1 MTNIE
6 YLTSYVNH
14 FVETVKQTGVQDIV
28 MCPGSRSTPLAYAF
42 AKSEGFQFYRQIDE
56 RSAGYFALGIAKAKK
71 NPVVLLCTSGTA
83 AANFFPAIVEA
94 YYARVPLLVITAD
107 RPHELREVGAPQ
119 AIDQLH
125 LYGKHV
131 KWSVDFPLPE
141 QNEESLAFVE
151 RHIQRAV
158 STSRVF
164 PMGPVHINVPFREPL
179 LLDMEQTT
187 SNVNMQVSEIG
198 KLVPSAEFV
207 EWYKDILQNEERGLF
222 IVGDS
227 LQTTDGF
234 WEFAKQVRWPVL
246 VDPLSNLRASIPA
259 DCMDLC
265 IDQYDAILK
274 NDAFKKVAVPNVV
287 VRFGAQP
294 VSKPLMLFLKSCK
307 PSVFI
312 VVDESPIFRDSLHI
326 ATHHVQVEAGALWIK
341 TLEKASSKYADSWS
355 QANEIATNH
364 VDSYIQNETDE
375 GALAG
380 MLFET
385 LQDNS
390 YLFASSSMPIRDL
403 DTFFNKTAKDIQL
416 YANRGTNGIDGVVST
431 AIGAQAALNRPGYLL
446 IGDLAFLHDLNGL
459 IVTRF
464 HRTDMTIIVM
474 NNDGG
479 GIFSYL
485 PQSTETNYFEH
496 LFGTPT
502 GLKFSHIAAMYNAQY
517 SAVHS
522 KEDFKAALTGEKL
535 KDIRII
541 EVFTNRQVNTET
553 HRKLWDEISKEL
565 DSVWK
570 VQL

>member
-14 FVETVKQTGVQDIV
+14 FVETIKQAGVQDIV
-28 MCPGSRSTPLAYAF
+28 LCPGSRSTPLAYAF

-94 YYARVPLLVITAD
+94 YYARVPLLVVTAD

-131 KWSVDFPLPE
+131 KWTVDFPLPE
-141 QNEESLAFVE
+141 KDEANLAFVE
-151 RHIQRAV
+151 RHIQRSV
-158 STSRVF
+158 SMSRAF

-179 LLDMEQTT
+179 LLDMEQTLPT
-187 SNVNMQVSEIG
+187 VNMQVPEIG
-198 KLVPSAEFV
+198 KLVPSEEFLV
-207 EWYKDILQNEERGLF
+207 WYKDILQNEVKGLI

-234 WEFAKQVRWPVL
+234 WEFAKTVQWPVL
-246 VDPLSNLRASIPA
+246 VDPLSNLRTSIPA

-274 NDAFKKVAVPNVV
+274 NEAFQKVSGPNVV
-287 VRFGAQP
+287 IRFGAQP

-307 PSVFI
+307 PEVFI
-312 VVDESPIFRDSLHI
+312 VADESPLFRDSLHI
-326 ATHHVQVEAGALWIK
+326 ATHHVQVEAESLWIK
-341 TLEKASSKYADSWS
+341 ALEKSASTYTDSWS
-355 QANEIATNH
+355 QANKIATNH
-364 VDSYIQNETDE
+364 VNSYINNETDE

-380 MLFET
+380 MLFEK
-385 LQDNS
+385 LPDMS

-403 DTFFNKTAKDIQL
+403 DTFFNKTTKNIKL
-416 YANRGTNGIDGVVST
+416 YANRGTNGIDGVVSS
-431 AIGAQAALNRPGYLL
+431 ALGAQVALNRPGYLL

-464 HRTDMTIIVM
+464 HSTDMTIIVM

-485 PQSTETNYFEH
+485 SQSTETNYFEH

-502 GLKFSHIAAMYNAQY
+502 GLEFSHIAAMYNAQY
-517 SAVHS
+517 TAVHS
-522 KEDFKAALTGEKL
+522 KEDFKEALVEEKS

-553 HRKLWDEISKEL
+553 HRKLWADISKEL

-570 VQL
+570 V

>member
-1 MTNIE
+1 MTNVE
-6 YLTSYVNH
+6 YLTFYVNH
-14 FVETVKQTGVQDIV
+14 FVETIKQAGVQDIV

-71 NPVVLLCTSGTA
+71 SPVVLLCTSGTA

-94 YYARVPLLVITAD
+94 YYARVPLLIITAD

-131 KWSVDFPLPE
+131 KWTVDFPLPE
-141 QNEESLAFVE
+141 KDEANLAFVE

-158 STSRVF
+158 SMSRAF

-179 LLDMEQTT
+179 LLDMEQALPTL
-187 SNVNMQVSEIG
+187 NMQVPEIG
-198 KLVPSAEFV
+198 KLVPSEEFLV
-207 EWYKDILQNEERGLF
+207 WYKDILQKDVKGLF

-227 LQTTDGF
+227 LQITDGF
-234 WEFAKQVRWPVL
+234 WEFAKTVQWPVL
-246 VDPLSNLRASIPA
+246 VDPLSNLRTSVPA

-274 NDAFKKVAVPNVV
+274 NETFKKVAVPNVV
-287 VRFGAQP
+287 IRFGAQP

-307 PSVFI
+307 PEVFI

-326 ATHHVQVEAGALWIK
+326 ATHHVQVEAESLWIK
-341 TLEKASSKYADSWS
+341 APEKSASTYTGFWS

-364 VDSYIQNETDE
+364 VNSYIRKETDE

-380 MLFET
+380 MLFEA
-385 LQDNS
+385 LPDMS

-403 DTFFNKTAKDIQL
+403 DTFFNKTTKDIQL
-416 YANRGTNGIDGVVST
+416 YANRGTNGIDGVVSS
-431 AIGAQAALNRPGYLL
+431 ALGAQAALNRPGYLL

-459 IVTRF
+459 VVTRF
-464 HRTDMTIIVM
+464 QSTDMTIIVM

-485 PQSTETNYFEH
+485 SQSTETNYFEH

-502 GLKFSHIAAMYNAQY
+502 GLEFSHIAAMYNAQY
-517 SAVHS
+517 NAVHS
-522 KEDFKAALTGEKL
+522 KESFKEALAEEKS

-553 HRKLWDEISKEL
+553 HRKLWADISREL

-570 VQL
+570 V

>member
-14 FVETVKQTGVQDIV
+14 FVESIKQAGVQDIV

-42 AKSEGFQFYRQIDE
+42 AKSDAFQFYRQIDE

-71 NPVVLLCTSGTA
+71 TPVVLLCTSGTA

-94 YYARVPLLVITAD
+94 YYARVPLLVVTAD

-131 KWSVDFPLPE
+131 KWTVDFPLPE
-141 QNEESLAFVE
+141 KEDGNLAFIE

-158 STSRVF
+158 STSKAF

-179 LLDMEQTT
+179 LLDMEQTLPPI
-187 SNVNMQVSEIG
+187 NIQIPEIG
-198 KLVPSAEFV
+198 KLVPSEEFLV
-207 EWYKDILQNEERGLF
+207 WYKGLLQDEVKGVL

-227 LQTTDGF
+227 LQTTEGF
-234 WEFAKQVRWPVL
+234 WEFAKTVQWPVL
-246 VDPLSNLRASIPA
+246 VDPLSNLRTSVPA

-274 NDAFKKVAVPNVV
+274 NDAFQKVAAPNVV
-287 VRFGAQP
+287 IRFGAQP
-294 VSKPLMLFLKSCK
+294 VSKPLMLYLKACK
-307 PSVFI
+307 PAVCM
-312 VVDESPIFRDSLHI
+312 VVDESPLFRDSLHI
-326 ATHHVQVEAGALWIK
+326 ATHHVQVEAESLWVK
-341 TLEKASSKYADSWS
+341 LVERSSSSFTDSWS
-355 QANEIATNH
+355 KANEIATNY
-364 VDSYIQNETDE
+364 VNSYIQHETDE

-380 MLFET
+380 VLFDT
-385 LQDNS
+385 LPNNS

-403 DTFFNKTAKDIQL
+403 DTFFNKTTKDIKL
-416 YANRGTNGIDGVVST
+416 YANRGTNGIDGVVSS
-431 AIGAQAALNRPGYLL
+431 ALGAQVALNRRGYLL
-446 IGDLAFLHDLNGL
+446 IGDLAFLHDVNGL
-459 IVTRF
+459 IVSRF
-464 HRTDMTIIVM
+464 HAFDMTIIVM

-485 PQSTETNYFEH
+485 PQSTETKYFEH

-502 GLKFSHIAAMYNAQY
+502 GLAFSSIAAMYNAQY
-517 SAVHS
+517 NAVHT
-522 KEDFKAALTGEKL
+522 KEDFKKTLAEEKS

-541 EVFTNRQVNTET
+541 EVFTNRQVNTEA
-553 HRKLWDEISKEL
+553 HRKLWAAISKEL

-570 VQL
+570 V

>member
-14 FVETVKQTGVQDIV
+14 FVETIKKAGIQDIV

-71 NPVVLLCTSGTA
+71 APVVLLCTSGTA

-94 YYARVPLLVITAD
+94 FYARVPLIVITAD

-119 AIDQLH
+119 AIDQLN
-125 LYGKHV
+125 LFGKHV
-131 KWSVDFPLPE
+131 KWTVDFPLPE
-141 QNEESLAFVE
+141 KDEANLAFVE

-158 STSRVF
+158 SMSRAF

-179 LLDMEQTT
+179 LLDMEQILP
-187 SNVNMQVSEIG
+187 SVQMHASEIG
-198 KLVPSAEFV
+198 KLVPSDEFIS
-207 EWYKDILQNEERGLF
+207 WYKDIIQNETKGIM

-227 LQTTDGF
+227 LQSTGGF
-234 WEFAKQVRWPVL
+234 WEFAKTIQWPVL
-246 VDPLSNLRASIPA
+246 VDPLSNLRTSIPPE
-259 DCMDLC
+259 CMHLC
-265 IDQYDAILK
+265 IDQYDALLK
-274 NDAFKKVAVPNVV
+274 STAFQEAASPNVV
-287 VRFGAQP
+287 IRFGAQP
-294 VSKPLMLFLKSCK
+294 VSKPLMLYLKAIK
-307 PSVFI
+307 PKVYI
-312 VVDESPIFRDSLHI
+312 VADESPIFRDSLHI
-326 ATHHVQVEAGALWIK
+326 VTHHVQVEAQSLWIK
-341 TLEKASSKYADSWS
+341 AIEKPASSYTNSWT
-355 QANEIATNH
+355 QANNIATNH
-364 VDSYIQNETDE
+364 INTYIQKETDE

-380 MLFET
+380 VLFNA
-385 LQDNS
+385 LPDKS
-390 YLFASSSMPIRDL
+390 FLFASSSMPIRDL
-403 DTFFNKTAKDIQL
+403 DTFFNKTTRDIQL

-431 AIGAQAALNRPGYLL
+431 SLGTQTALNLPGYLL

-459 IVTRF
+459 VVSRF
-464 HRTDMTIIVM
+464 HRFDMTIIVM

-485 PQSTETNYFEH
+485 AQSTETNYFEQ

-502 GLKFSHIAAMYNAQY
+502 GLEFSQIAAMYNAQY
-517 SAVHS
+517 TAVHS
-522 KEDFKAALTGEKL
+522 KEDFKYALTQEKSQ
-535 KDIRII
+535 DIRII

-553 HRKLWDEISKEL
+553 HRKLWAAISKEL

-570 VQL
+570 A

>member
-1 MTNIE
+1 M
-6 YLTSYVNH
+6 
-14 FVETVKQTGVQDIV
+14 
-28 MCPGSRSTPLAYAF
+28 
-42 AKSEGFQFYRQIDE
+42 
-56 RSAGYFALGIAKAKK
+56 
-71 NPVVLLCTSGTA
+71 
-83 AANFFPAIVEA
+83 
-94 YYARVPLLVITAD
+94 
-107 RPHELREVGAPQ
+107 
-119 AIDQLH
+119 
-125 LYGKHV
+125 
-131 KWSVDFPLPE
+131 
-141 QNEESLAFVE
+141 
-151 RHIQRAV
+151 
-158 STSRVF
+158 
-164 PMGPVHINVPFREPL
+164 
-179 LLDMEQTT
+179 
-187 SNVNMQVSEIG
+187 
-198 KLVPSAEFV
+198 
-207 EWYKDILQNEERGLF
+207 
-222 IVGDS
+222 
-227 LQTTDGF
+227 
-234 WEFAKQVRWPVL
+234 
-246 VDPLSNLRASIPA
+246 
-259 DCMDLC
+259 
-265 IDQYDAILK
+265 
-274 NDAFKKVAVPNVV
+274 
-287 VRFGAQP
+287 
-294 VSKPLMLFLKSCK
+294 
-307 PSVFI
+307 
-312 VVDESPIFRDSLHI
+312 
-326 ATHHVQVEAGALWIK
+326 
-341 TLEKASSKYADSWS
+341 
-355 QANEIATNH
+355 
-364 VDSYIQNETDE
+364 DSYIQNETDE

-403 DTFFNKTAKDIQL
+403 DTFFNKTVKDIQL

-502 GLKFSHIAAMYNAQY
+502 GLEFSHIAAMYNAQY

>member
-14 FVETVKQTGVQDIV
+14 FVETIKQAGVQDIV

-94 YYARVPLLVITAD
+94 YYARVPLLVVTAD

-131 KWSVDFPLPE
+131 KWTVDFPLPE
-141 QNEESLAFVE
+141 KDNKNLAFIE

-158 STSRVF
+158 STSKTS

-179 LLDMEQTT
+179 LLDMEQTLPT
-187 SNVNMQVSEIG
+187 MNMQVPEIG
-198 KLVPSAEFV
+198 KLVPSEEFIV
-207 EWYKDILQNEERGLF
+207 WYKNVLQEEEKGLF

-227 LQTTDGF
+227 LQTTEGF
-234 WEFAKQVRWPVL
+234 WEFAKMVQWPVL
-246 VDPLSNLRASIPA
+246 VDTLSNLRTSIPA
-259 DCMDLC
+259 DCLDLC

-274 NDAFKKVAVPNVV
+274 NEAFQKVAVPNVV
-287 VRFGAQP
+287 IRFGAQP
-294 VSKPLMLFLKSCK
+294 VSKPLMLYLKACE
-307 PSVFI
+307 PNIFV
-312 VVDESPIFRDSLHI
+312 VVDESPLFRDSLHI
-326 ATHHVQVEAGALWIK
+326 TTHHVQVDPESLWIK
-341 TLEKASSKYADSWS
+341 IMQKSSSTYTNYWS
-355 QANEIATNH
+355 QANHIATNH
-364 VDSYIQNETDE
+364 VNSYIQNELDE

-380 MLFET
+380 TLFET
-385 LQDNS
+385 LPDKS

-403 DTFFNKTAKDIQL
+403 DTFFNKTTKDIRL

-431 AIGAQAALNRPGYLL
+431 ALGTQVVLNRPGFLL
-446 IGDLAFLHDLNGL
+446 IGDLAFLHDMNGL
-459 IVTRF
+459 VVSRF
-464 HRTDMTIIVM
+464 HRFDMTIVIM

-502 GLKFSHIAAMYNAQY
+502 GLEFSHIADMYNAQY
-517 SAVHS
+517 NAVHT
-522 KEDFKAALTGEKL
+522 KEDFKEALAEEKS
-535 KDIRII
+535 KEIRII
-541 EVFTNRQVNTET
+541 EVFTNRQVNIET
-553 HRKLWDEISKEL
+553 HRRLWSDISKEL
-565 DSVWK
+565 DLVWK
-570 VQL
+570 A

>member
-14 FVETVKQTGVQDIV
+14 FVETIKQAGVQDIV

-42 AKSEGFQFYRQIDE
+42 AKSEGLQFYRQIDE

-94 YYARVPLLVITAD
+94 YYARVPLLVVTAD

-131 KWSVDFPLPE
+131 KWTVDFPLPE
-141 QNEESLAFVE
+141 KSEESLAFVE

-158 STSRVF
+158 STSKAF

-179 LLDMEQTT
+179 LLDMDQTLPT
-187 SNVNMQVSEIG
+187 VNMQVSEIG
-198 KLVPSAEFV
+198 KLVPSDEFLV
-207 EWYKDILQNEERGLF
+207 WYKGILQTEEKGLF

-234 WEFAKQVRWPVL
+234 WEFAKTVQWPVL
-246 VDPLSNLRASIPA
+246 VDPLSNLRTSVPT

-274 NDAFKKVAVPNVV
+274 NDAFKKVAIPKVV
-287 VRFGAQP
+287 IRFGAQP
-294 VSKPLMLFLKSCK
+294 VSKPLTLYLKSCK
-307 PSVFI
+307 PEVYI
-312 VVDESPIFRDSLHI
+312 VADESPIFRDSLHI
-326 ATHHVQVEAGALWIK
+326 ATHHVQVGEQSLWVDINK
-341 TLEKASSKYADSWS
+341 KEPSPYTISWS
-355 QANEIATNH
+355 QANEIATTH
-364 VDSYIQNETDE
+364 VTNYIQHETDE

-380 MLFET
+380 MLFES
-385 LQDNS
+385 LPDQS

-403 DTFFNKTAKDIQL
+403 DTFFNKTEKNIQL
-416 YANRGTNGIDGVVST
+416 YANRGTNGIDGVVSS
-431 AIGAQAALNRPGYLL
+431 ALGAQVALKRTGYLL

-459 IVTRF
+459 IVSRF
-464 HRTDMTIIVM
+464 GRFDMTIVVM

-485 PQSTETNYFEH
+485 PQSTETEYFEH

-502 GLKFSHIAAMYNAQY
+502 GLEFSHIAAMYNTQY
-517 SAVHS
+517 VAVHS
-522 KEDFKAALTGEKL
+522 KKDFKEALAEEKL

-541 EVFTNRQVNTET
+541 EVFTNRQENTET
-553 HRKLWDEISKEL
+553 HRKLWSDISKEL
-565 DSVWK
+565 DSIWK
-570 VQL
+570 A

>member
-14 FVETVKQTGVQDIV
+14 FVESIKQAGVQDIV

-71 NPVVLLCTSGTA
+71 TPVVLLCTSGTA

-94 YYARVPLLVITAD
+94 YYARVPLLVVTAD

-131 KWSVDFPLPE
+131 KWTVDFPLPE
-141 QNEESLAFVE
+141 RDDANLAFVE

-158 STSRVF
+158 STSKAF

-179 LLDMEQTT
+179 LLDMEQALP
-187 SNVNMQVSEIG
+187 SINMQIPEIG
-198 KLVPSAEFV
+198 NLAPSEEFLV
-207 EWYKDILQNEERGLF
+207 WYKDLLKNEEKGIF
-222 IVGDS
+222 IIGDS
-227 LQTTDGF
+227 LRTTDGF
-234 WEFAKQVRWPVL
+234 WEFARMVQWPIL
-246 VDPLSNLRASIPA
+246 VDPLSNLRTSVPA

-274 NDAFKKVAVPNVV
+274 NEAFQKVAAPNVV
-287 VRFGAQP
+287 IRFGAQP
-294 VSKPLMLFLKSCK
+294 VSKPLMLFLKQCK
-307 PSVFI
+307 PAVFM
-312 VVDESPIFRDSLHI
+312 VVDESPLFRDSLHL
-326 ATHHVQVEAGALWIK
+326 ATHHVQVEAKSLWIRIV
-341 TLEKASSKYADSWS
+341 EKSSSTYTDSWS
-355 QANEIATNH
+355 QANRLATNH
-364 VDSYIQNETDE
+364 VNSYIQRETDE

-380 MLFET
+380 VLFET
-385 LQDNS
+385 LPDNS

-403 DTFFNKTAKDIQL
+403 DTFFNKTTKDIQL
-416 YANRGTNGIDGVVST
+416 YANRGTNGIDGVVSS
-431 AIGAQAALNRPGYLL
+431 ALGAQAALNRSGYLL

-459 IVTRF
+459 IVSRF
-464 HRTDMTIIVM
+464 HRSDMTIIVM

-502 GLKFSHIAAMYNAQY
+502 GLEFSNIAAMYNAQY
-517 SAVHS
+517 NAVHT
-522 KEDFKAALTGEKL
+522 KEDFKKALAEEKS

-553 HRKLWDEISKEL
+553 HRKLWAAISKEL
-565 DSVWK
+565 DLVWK
-570 VQL
+570 V

>member
-14 FVETVKQTGVQDIV
+14 FVETIKQAGVQDIV

-94 YYARVPLLVITAD
+94 YYARVPLLVVTAD

-131 KWSVDFPLPE
+131 KWTVDFPLPE
-141 QNEESLAFVE
+141 KDVANLAFVE

-158 STSRVF
+158 STSKAF

-179 LLDMEQTT
+179 LLDMEQALPT
-187 SNVNMQVSEIG
+187 VNMQVPEIG
-198 KLVPSAEFV
+198 KLVPSEEFLV
-207 EWYKDILQNEERGLF
+207 WYKDILQNEEKGLF

-227 LQTTDGF
+227 LPTTDGF
-234 WEFAKQVRWPVL
+234 WEFAKMVQWPVL
-246 VDPLSNLRASIPA
+246 VDPLSNLRTSVPD

-265 IDQYDAILK
+265 VDQYDAILK
-274 NDAFKKVAVPNVV
+274 NDAFKKEAGPNVV
-287 VRFGAQP
+287 IRFGAQP
-294 VSKPLMLFLKSCK
+294 VSKPLMLFLKACK
-307 PSVFI
+307 PKVFI
-312 VVDESPIFRDSLHI
+312 VVDESPLFRDSLHI
-326 ATHHVQVEAGALWIK
+326 ATHHVQVEAESLWIK
-341 TLEKASSKYADSWS
+341 ALEKAASSYTNSWS
-355 QANEIATNH
+355 QANEIATKH
-364 VDSYIQNETDE
+364 VNNYIQNESDE

-380 MLFET
+380 MLFEK
-385 LQDNS
+385 LPDMS
-390 YLFASSSMPIRDL
+390 YLFASSSMPIRDV
-403 DTFFNKTAKDIQL
+403 DTFFNKTTKDILL
-416 YANRGTNGIDGVVST
+416 YANRGTNGIDGVVSS
-431 AIGAQAALNRPGYLL
+431 ALGAQAALDRPGYLL

-459 IVTRF
+459 VVTRF
-464 HRTDMTIIVM
+464 HPTDMTIIVM

-485 PQSTETNYFEH
+485 SQSTETNYFEQ

-502 GLKFSHIAAMYNAQY
+502 GLEFSHIAAMYNAQY
-517 SAVHS
+517 TAVHS
-522 KEDFKAALTGEKL
+522 KEGFKDALAEEKS

-553 HRKLWDEISKEL
+553 HRKLWTDISKEL

>member
-14 FVETVKQTGVQDIV
+14 FVETIKQAGVQDIV

-94 YYARVPLLVITAD
+94 YYARVPLLVVTAD

-131 KWSVDFPLPE
+131 KWTVDFPLPE
-141 QNEESLAFVE
+141 KDEVNLAFVE

-158 STSRVF
+158 STSRAF

-179 LLDMEQTT
+179 LLDMEQALPT
-187 SNVNMQVSEIG
+187 VNMQAPEIG
-198 KLVPSAEFV
+198 KLVPSEEFL
-207 EWYKDILQNEERGLF
+207 EWYKDILQNEEKGLF

-227 LQTTDGF
+227 LETTDGF
-234 WEFAKQVRWPVL
+234 WEFARMVQWPVL
-246 VDPLSNLRASIPA
+246 VDPLSNLRTSVPA
-259 DCMDLC
+259 DCMNLC

-274 NDAFKKVAVPNVV
+274 NASFKKVAGPNVV
-287 VRFGAQP
+287 IRFGAQP
-294 VSKPLMLFLKSCK
+294 VSKPLMLFLKACK
-307 PSVFI
+307 LEVFI
-312 VVDESPIFRDSLHI
+312 VADESPIFRDSLHI
-326 ATHHVQVEAGALWIK
+326 ATHHVQVEAESLWIK
-341 TLEKASSKYADSWS
+341 TLEKKSSAYTDFWS
-355 QANEIATNH
+355 KANDIATNH
-364 VDSYIQNETDE
+364 VNNYILNETDE

-380 MLFET
+380 VLFEE
-385 LQDNS
+385 LPDKS
-390 YLFASSSMPIRDL
+390 YLFASSSMPIRDV
-403 DTFFNKTAKDIQL
+403 DTFFNKTTKDIQL
-416 YANRGTNGIDGVVST
+416 YANRGTNGIDGVVSS
-431 AIGAQAALNRPGYLL
+431 ALGVQAALNRPGYLL

-464 HRTDMTIIVM
+464 QPADMTIIVM

-485 PQSTETNYFEH
+485 SQSTETNYFEH

-502 GLKFSHIAAMYNAQY
+502 GLEFSHIAAMYSAQY

-522 KEDFKAALTGEKL
+522 KEDFKKALAEKKS

-541 EVFTNRQVNTET
+541 EVFTNRQVNTDT
-553 HRKLWDEISKEL
+553 HRKLWTDISKEL

-570 VQL
+570 VDQ

>member
-14 FVETVKQTGVQDIV
+14 FVETIKQAGVQDIV

-42 AKSEGFQFYRQIDE
+42 AKSEGLQFYRQIDE

-94 YYARVPLLVITAD
+94 YYARVPLLVVTAD

-131 KWSVDFPLPE
+131 KWTVDFPLPE
-141 QNEESLAFVE
+141 KNEESLSFVE

-158 STSRVF
+158 STSKAF

-179 LLDMEQTT
+179 LLDMDQTLPT
-187 SNVNMQVSEIG
+187 VNMQVSEIG
-198 KLVPSAEFV
+198 KLVPSEEFLV
-207 EWYKDILQNEERGLF
+207 WYKDILQNEVKGLF

-234 WEFAKQVRWPVL
+234 WEFAKTVQWPVL
-246 VDPLSNLRASIPA
+246 VDPLSNLRTSVPA

-274 NDAFKKVAVPNVV
+274 NDAFKKVAVPKVV
-287 VRFGAQP
+287 IRFGAQP
-294 VSKPLMLFLKSCK
+294 VSKPLTLYLKACK
-307 PSVFI
+307 PEVFI
-312 VVDESPIFRDSLHI
+312 VADESPIFRDSLHI
-326 ATHHVQVEAGALWIK
+326 VTHHVQVGAESLWVDINK
-341 TLEKASSKYADSWS
+341 KVPSPYTISWS
-355 QANEIATNH
+355 QANEIATTH
-364 VDSYIQNETDE
+364 VINYIQHENDE

-380 MLFET
+380 VLFES
-385 LQDNS
+385 LPDQS

-403 DTFFNKTAKDIQL
+403 DTFFNKTKKNIQL
-416 YANRGTNGIDGVVST
+416 YANRGTNGIDGVVSS
-431 AIGAQAALNRPGYLL
+431 ALGAQVALKRSGYLL

-459 IVTRF
+459 IVSRF
-464 HRTDMTIIVM
+464 DRFDMTIVVM

-485 PQSTETNYFEH
+485 PQSTETEYFEH

-502 GLKFSHIAAMYNAQY
+502 GLEFSHIAAMYNTQY
-517 SAVHS
+517 VAVHS
-522 KEDFKAALTGEKL
+522 KKDFQEALAEEKL
-535 KDIRII
+535 KEIRII
-541 EVFTNRQVNTET
+541 EVFTNRQENTET
-553 HRKLWDEISKEL
+553 HRKLWSAISKEL
-565 DSVWK
+565 DSIWK
-570 VQL
+570 A

>member
-14 FVETVKQTGVQDIV
+14 FVETIKQAGVQDVV

-94 YYARVPLLVITAD
+94 YYARIPLLVVTAD

-131 KWSVDFPLPE
+131 KWTVDFPLPE
-141 QNEESLAFVE
+141 KNEESLAFVE
-151 RHIQRAV
+151 RHIQRVV
-158 STSRVF
+158 STSRAF

-179 LLDMEQTT
+179 LLDMEQALPT
-187 SNVNMQVSEIG
+187 VNMQVPEIG
-198 KLVPSAEFV
+198 KLVPSEEFLV
-207 EWYKDILQNEERGLF
+207 WYKDILQNEGKGLF
-222 IVGDS
+222 ILGDS

-234 WEFAKQVRWPVL
+234 WEFAKMVQWPVL
-246 VDPLSNLRASIPA
+246 VDPISNLRTSIPV

-274 NDAFKKVAVPNVV
+274 NDAFTKVAVPNVV
-287 VRFGAQP
+287 IRFGAQP
-294 VSKPLMLFLKSCK
+294 VSKPLMLFLKSCI

-312 VVDESPIFRDSLHI
+312 VVDESPIFRDSLHL
-326 ATHHVQVEAGALWIK
+326 ATHHVQVEAESLWIK
-341 TLEKASSKYADSWS
+341 TLEKSSSTYTDDWS
-355 QANEIATNH
+355 RANKIATSH
-364 VDSYIQNETDE
+364 VNNYIQNETDE

-380 MLFET
+380 VLFES
-385 LQDNS
+385 LPDMS

-403 DTFFNKTAKDIQL
+403 DTFFNKTTKDIQL
-416 YANRGTNGIDGVVST
+416 YANRGTNGIDGVVSSALGVQT
-431 AIGAQAALNRPGYLL
+431 ALNRPGYLL

-459 IVTRF
+459 IVSRF
-464 HRTDMTIIVM
+464 HRSDMTIIVM

-502 GLKFSHIAAMYNAQY
+502 GLEFSHIAAMYNAQY
-517 SAVHS
+517 TAVHS
-522 KEDFKAALTGEKL
+522 KEHFKEALAEEKL

-541 EVFTNRQVNTET
+541 EVFTNRQVNTDT
-553 HRKLWDEISKEL
+553 HRKLWMDISKEL

-570 VQL
+570 V

>member
-14 FVETVKQTGVQDIV
+14 FVETIKQAGVQDIV

-94 YYARVPLLVITAD
+94 YYARVPLLVVTAD

-131 KWSVDFPLPE
+131 KWTVDFPLPE
-141 QNEESLAFVE
+141 KNEESLSFVE

-158 STSRVF
+158 STSKAF

-179 LLDMEQTT
+179 LLDMDQTLPT
-187 SNVNMQVSEIG
+187 VNMQVSEIG
-198 KLVPSAEFV
+198 KLVPSEEFLV
-207 EWYKDILQNEERGLF
+207 WYKDILQNEVKGLF

-234 WEFAKQVRWPVL
+234 WEFAKTVQWPVL
-246 VDPLSNLRASIPA
+246 VDPLSNLRTSVPA

-274 NDAFKKVAVPNVV
+274 NDAFKKVAIPKVV

-294 VSKPLMLFLKSCK
+294 VSKPLTLYLKACK
-307 PSVFI
+307 PEVFI
-312 VVDESPIFRDSLHI
+312 VADESPIFRDSLHI
-326 ATHHVQVEAGALWIK
+326 VTHHVQVGAESLWVDINK
-341 TLEKASSKYADSWS
+341 KEPSVYTISWS
-355 QANEIATNH
+355 QANEIATTH
-364 VDSYIQNETDE
+364 VINYIQHETDE

-380 MLFET
+380 VLFES
-385 LQDNS
+385 LPDQS

-403 DTFFNKTAKDIQL
+403 DTFFNKTKKNIQL
-416 YANRGTNGIDGVVST
+416 YANRGTNGIDGVVSS
-431 AIGAQAALNRPGYLL
+431 ALGAQVALKRSGYLL

-459 IVTRF
+459 IVSRF
-464 HRTDMTIIVM
+464 DRFNMTIVVM

-485 PQSTETNYFEH
+485 PQSTETEYFEH

-502 GLKFSHIAAMYNAQY
+502 GLEFSHIAAMYNTQY
-517 SAVHS
+517 VAVHS
-522 KEDFKAALTGEKL
+522 KKDFKEALAEEKL

-541 EVFTNRQVNTET
+541 EVFTNRQENTET
-553 HRKLWDEISKEL
+553 HRKLWSDISKEL
-565 DSVWK
+565 DSIWK
-570 VQL
+570 A

>member
-14 FVETVKQTGVQDIV
+14 FVETIRQAGVQDIV

-71 NPVVLLCTSGTA
+71 TPVVLLCTSGTA

-94 YYARVPLLVITAD
+94 YYARVPLLVVTAD

-119 AIDQLH
+119 TIDQVH

-131 KWSVDFPLPE
+131 KWAVDFPLPE
-141 QNEESLAFVE
+141 SEANLAFVE

-158 STSRVF
+158 STSKTA

-179 LLDMEQTT
+179 LLDMEQPLPTM
-187 SNVNMQVSEIG
+187 NILVPEIG
-198 KLVPSAEFV
+198 KLAPSEEFLV
-207 EWYKDILQNEERGLF
+207 WYKDLLQNEVRGIF

-234 WEFAKQVRWPVL
+234 WKFAKMVQWPVL
-246 VDPLSNLRASIPA
+246 VDPLSNLRTSIPA

-274 NDAFKKVAVPNVV
+274 NKSFQEMAVPNVV
-287 VRFGAQP
+287 IRFGAQP
-294 VSKPLMLFLKSCK
+294 VSKPLMLYLKECK
-307 PSVFI
+307 PMVFM
-312 VVDESPIFRDSLHI
+312 VVDESPLFRDSLHI
-326 ATHHVQVEAGALWIK
+326 ATHHVQVDAESLWLK
-341 TLEKASSKYADSWS
+341 TDTKSSSTYTDCWT
-355 QANEIATNH
+355 QANNIATAH
-364 VDSYIQNETDE
+364 VNSYMEHETDE

-380 MLFET
+380 LLFEA
-385 LQDNS
+385 LPDKS

-403 DTFFNKTAKDIQL
+403 DTFFNKTTKDIQL
-416 YANRGTNGIDGVVST
+416 YANRGTNGIDGVVSSAFGVQT
-431 AIGAQAALNRPGYLL
+431 ALNRPGYLL

-459 IVTRF
+459 IVSRF
-464 HRTDMTIIVM
+464 HHSDMTIIVM

-502 GLKFSHIAAMYNAQY
+502 GLEFSNIATMYNAQY
-517 SAVHS
+517 NAVHS
-522 KEDFKAALTGEKL
+522 KEDFKEALAEEKT

-553 HRKLWDEISKEL
+553 HRKLWAAISKEL

-570 VQL
+570 V

>member
-14 FVETVKQTGVQDIV
+14 FVETIKQAGIQDVV

-42 AKSEGFQFYRQIDE
+42 AKSGCFQFYRQIDE

-71 NPVVLLCTSGTA
+71 APVVLLCTSGTA

-94 YYARVPLLVITAD
+94 FYARVPLLVVTAD

-125 LYGKHV
+125 LFGKHV
-131 KWSVDFPLPE
+131 KWTVDFPIPE
-141 QNEESLAFVE
+141 KDDANLAFVE
-151 RHIQRAV
+151 RHILRAV
-158 STSRVF
+158 STSKAF

-179 LLDMEQTT
+179 LLDMEKSSPT
-187 SNVNMQVSEIG
+187 VNMHAPEIG
-198 KLVPSAEFV
+198 KLVPSEEFLA
-207 EWYKDILQNEERGLF
+207 WYNDILQNETKGII

-227 LQTTDGF
+227 LQATEGF
-234 WEFAKQVRWPVL
+234 WEFAKMVQWPVL
-246 VDPLSNLRASIPA
+246 VDPLSNLRTSIPV
-259 DCMDLC
+259 DCLDLC

-274 NDAFKKVAVPNVV
+274 NDAFQKVAAPNIVI
-287 VRFGAQP
+287 RFGAQP
-294 VSKPLMLFLKSCK
+294 VSKPLMLYLKALK
-307 PSVFI
+307 PEIYI
-312 VVDESPIFRDSLHI
+312 VVDESPIYRDSLHI
-326 ATHHVQVEAGALWIK
+326 ATHHVQVEAQSLWIK
-341 TLEKASSKYADSWS
+341 TVEKSASTYLDSWS
-355 QANEIATNH
+355 KANRIATNH
-364 VDSYIQNETDE
+364 VNSYIQKETDE

-380 MLFET
+380 VLFDT
-385 LQDNS
+385 LPDKS
-390 YLFASSSMPIRDL
+390 FLFASSSMPIRDL
-403 DTFFNKTAKDIQL
+403 DTFFNKTNKNIQL

-431 AIGAQAALNRPGYLL
+431 ALGTQAALNRPGYLL

-459 IVTRF
+459 IVSRF
-464 HRTDMTIIVM
+464 HRCDMTIIVM

-502 GLKFSHIAAMYNAQY
+502 GLEFSHIAAMYNAQY
-517 SAVHS
+517 NAVHT
-522 KEDFKAALTGEKL
+522 KEDFKEALAGEKS
-535 KDIRII
+535 KDIRLI

-553 HRKLWDEISKEL
+553 HRKLWADISKEL

-570 VQL
+570 V